1 MVIWVSPH
9 SAYVV
14 TLPCETLMP
23 ENKRLAINCNLQGT
37 AECTGMVNWYRKLG
51 AAVRW
56 NGVLS
61 SFLMFIAYGGVL
73 SPLLYNLYVDYLLCE
88 LKASKLGCCIKDI
101 YAGCVMYAD
110 DIMLLYV
117 GISSYIAVH
126 VEHML

>member
-37 AECTGMVNWYRKLG
+37 AECTGMVNWYSKLG

-73 SPLLYNLYVDYLLCE
+73 SPLLYNLYVGYLLCE
-88 LKASKLGCCIKDI
+88 LKAINLAVVSRTYMLAALCMPMTLCC
-101 YAGCVMYAD
+101 CR
-110 DIMLLYV
+110 
-117 GISSYIAVH
+117 H
-126 VEHML
+126 Q